1 MSFMAVEKGVGLIGL
16 EAIQIHSTGGR
27 TRATP
32 SMQSLQTPRHLKEQ
46 PLPAAPPNLCA
57 SKKRLLRADKKR
69 LSDCSFV
76 VGMEPSG
83 FEMLPPYMARRH

>member
-32 SMQSLQTPRHLKEQ
+32 VNAEFANT
-46 PLPAAPPNLCA
+46 
-57 SKKRLLRADKKR
+57 
-69 LSDCSFV
+69 
-76 VGMEPSG
+76 
-83 FEMLPPYMARRH
+83 